1 MTKNNGCEVKRTV
14 RVYSADGEEIGTTYP
29 KRARGLVRKGRAR
42 FVNDC
47 DIRLIVPDV
56 TQITEEIKMD
66 NNTNINLAKDKAAEP
81 VNKLYFDAREWSFN
95 RECKNNVGSRSFMQ
109 GPDGI
114 ISEAYMLGNWG
125 WDWTEIV
132 SKTLILPKNT
142 LNTFTFWLN
151 GGENDRNNEVCRF
164 EVVYNN
170 DYENRYTYNLNRN
183 FIKPLKKVNGWE
195 LYEIPFRTGDN
206 EYTQLKF
213 IAQAAYMTVM
223 TAKDVSEYADIPDTC
238 DPYEEYRP
246 QRHNIVFADGWPTNT
261 WYSTAKLKAQHGS
274 SEPQQQG
281 NNSPTFPNGF
291 PFNVQQ
297 DFHFNSKENDE
308 SAVSSSMMGIRN
320 SIDALNG
327 FDLVEFREQLKSALA
342 GNPHLSADEVEEIIQ
357 DALDG
362 TQESIDNAIEE
373 LNDALEELQDTLEDM
388 QG

>member
-1 MTKNNGCEVKRTV
+1 MTKNNGCEVKCTV
-14 RVYSADGEEIGTTYP
+14 RIYSADGEEIGTTYP

-56 TQITEEIKMD
+56 TNITEETKMD
-66 NNTNINLAKDKAAEP
+66 NNINADLAKGQAKEP

-223 TAKDVSEYADIPDTC
+223 SAKDISEYADLPDTA

-261 WYSTAKLKAQHGS
+261 WYSTAKLKAQHGN
-274 SEPQQQG
+274 SEPKPQDGFAPPCG
-281 NNSPTFPNGF
+281 NPVSINQNFSFDNPIQNGI
-291 PFNVQQ
+291 
-297 DFHFNSKENDE
+297 E
-308 SAVSSSMMGIRN
+308 
-320 SIDALNG
+320 SIDQSMVGINAALNSLSSFDVYG
-327 FDLVEFREQLKSALA
+327 FGETLKESLA
-342 GNPHLSADEVEEIIQ
+342 GVSGMSAEDIEEIVQ
-357 DALDG
+357 NAVES
-362 TQESIDNAIEE
+362 TQESLDNAIEG